1 MKAIIY
7 QNKYSNYIEF
17 EEIDCS
23 INSPNVDYVTGFPT
37 ISMYKNNKFISK
49 YDDNRDNLENYMS
62 SLDKE
67 YVQTTIIESCGI
79 MYLERGG
86 EGICDWF
93 LEFICTNVYGNLCIE
108 CVDKNRKRFKFE
120 DVNQNINEIS
130 GRDITELIS
139 SCIPKFKNS
148 FHYQSFKQ
156 HIEEKYNSVND
167 QRKHKRAVTNMDKNA
182 FVSRLANR
190 THKDNF
196 TSLLKL
202 NKEREEE
209 EKYC

>member
-1 MKAIIY
+1 M
-7 QNKYSNYIEF
+7 
-17 EEIDCS
+17 
-23 INSPNVDYVTGFPT
+23 INPIV
-37 ISMYKNNKFISK
+37 
-49 YDDNRDNLENYMS
+49 
-62 SLDKE
+62 LDKE
-67 YVQTTIIESCGI
+67 YVQTKLIESCGI

-93 LEFICTNVYGNLCIE
+93 LEFICTNEYGNLCIE

-120 DVNQNINEIS
+120 DINQNINEIS

-139 SCIPKFKNS
+139 SCIPKFKSS

-156 HIEEKYNSVND
+156 HIEEQYHDSIDK
-167 QRKHKRAVTNMDKNA
+167 QRKYKRAVTNMDKNA

-209 EKYC
+209 EKFY